1 MWQPLLFLHIEYTMY
16 GNVSTLYFVIFKNIL
31 EVLYGRTTIETE
43 EVIRESD

>member
-1 MWQPLLFLHIEYTMY
+1 MYIEYTIY

-43 EVIRESD
+43 EVVRESD